1 METPADIDAYLA
13 AFKQHSLRNPIIEQ
27 VITETLRVVRDIW
40 KQVGKI
46 DEIHIELG
54 REMKNPA
61 DKRKRMTT
69 QILENEN
76 ANLRI
81 KALLAEF
88 VNPEYGVENV
98 RPYSPSQQKILR
110 IYEDAVL
117 KGGRT
122 DSGRY
127 RCDIEKN
134 SIPVNYRRNQNSC
147 VINYGWNRN
156 IVHLIPVS

>member
-1 METPADIDAYLA
+1 M
-13 AFKQHSLRNPIIEQ
+13 
-27 VITETLRVVRDIW
+27 RVVRDIW

-98 RPYSPSQQKILR
+98 RPYSPSQQEILR

-117 KGGRT
+117 KGEEQIPE
-122 DSGRY
+122 
-127 RCDIEKN
+127 DIDVILKN